1 MQKTITLFECQ
12 TCGASYPKW
21 QGCCD
26 GCEQWN
32 SIIEIKQEKSAKKQ
46 SVITKETQSKTL
58 ASIEKEE
65 NYFYRTTIQEF
76 DQVLGEGICKG
87 SVVLLSGEPGI
98 GKSTIS
104 LQVCQ
109 KCSAS
114 GLKVLYVSSEESE
127 SQLKIRAQ
135 RFGNISQSLWVY
147 SETNMQH
154 IIQECDRIKPDLI
167 LLDSIQV
174 VQHPELT
181 ALEGTVSQ
189 VRQCASALIAW
200 VKNHNASAIMIGHIT
215 KDGQIAGPKVLEHLV
230 DVILYLEGSKNFSNR
245 VLRCTKNRYGS
256 TENIGLFEMKFNGL
270 VALTDPSKAFI
281 KTFQNNVPGSVIVPY
296 AEGNRVLLIE
306 VQALVVETSYGM
318 AKRNFVGV
326 NQHRANLLIAV
337 LDKLFKF
344 KLASHDIF
352 LSVVGG
358 LKVNDPSV
366 DLAIVIAVISSLKQ
380 KPVRSKCGVCG
391 EIGLT
396 GEVRP
401 VSYSEKRV
409 KELIKSGFERCIIP
423 EKNKEFGLDDCEN
436 QINYVRFIA
445 DSITAAF
452 TYD

>member
-1 MQKTITLFECQ
+1 MQKVVTSFECQ
-12 TCGASYPKW
+12 SCGHRYAKW

-26 GCEQWN
+26 GCGQWN
-32 SIIEIKQEKSAKKQ
+32 SIIEIKEAKSSKKEIQLSKQ
-46 SVITKETQSKTL
+46 SHSKTL
-58 ASIEKEE
+58 VSVEKEE
-65 NYFYRTTIQEF
+65 NYFYQTSINEL
-76 DQVLGEGICKG
+76 DQVLGKGICKG
-87 SVVLLSGEPGI
+87 SVILLSGEPGV

-104 LQVCQ
+104 LQVCLQ
-109 KCSAS
+109 CAQS

-127 SQLKIRAQ
+127 SQIKIRAQ
-135 RFGNISQSLWVY
+135 RFGSISETLWVY
-147 SETNMQH
+147 SETNMAH
-154 IIQECDRIKPDLI
+154 IIEECNKLKPDLI

-174 VQHPELT
+174 VQHPELS

-189 VRQCASALIAW
+189 VRQCASTLTSW
-200 VKNHNASAIMIGHIT
+200 VKQHNASAIMIGHIT

-245 VLRCTKNRYGS
+245 VLRCSKNRYGS
-256 TENIGLFEMKFNGL
+256 TENIGLFEMKESGL
-270 VALTDPSKAFI
+270 EPFTDPSKAFI

-352 LSVVGG
+352 ISVVGG

-366 DLAIVIAVISSLKQ
+366 DLAIIIAVISSLKQ
-380 KPVRSKCGVCG
+380 KPVRQKCGICG
-391 EIGLT
+391 EVGLT

-401 VSYSEKRV
+401 VSHCEKRV
-409 KELIKSGFERCIIP
+409 KELLKSGFNTCIVP
-423 EKNKEFGLDDCEN
+423 EKNKEYTLEKNN
-436 QINYVRFIA
+436 QVQYVRFIA

>member
-1 MQKTITLFECQ
+1 MQKVVTLFECQ
-12 TCGASYPKW
+12 NCGTSYPKW

-26 GCEQWN
+26 GCGQWN
-32 SIIEIKQEKSAKKQ
+32 SIIEIQQEKNKKQ
-46 SVITKETQSKTL
+46 QVEITKTSQSKPL
-58 ASIEKEE
+58 DSVQKED
-65 NYFYRTTIQEF
+65 NYFYKTTINEF
-76 DQVLGEGICKG
+76 DQVLGNGICKG
-87 SVVLLSGEPGI
+87 SVILLSGEPGI
-98 GKSTIS
+98 GKSTLS

-109 KCSAS
+109 MCSKS
-114 GLKVLYVSSEESE
+114 NLNVLYISSEESE
-127 SQLKIRAQ
+127 AQIKIRAQ
-135 RFGNISQSLWVY
+135 RFGNISATLWVY
-147 SETNMQH
+147 AETNMSH
-154 IIQECDRIKPDLI
+154 IIHECNQLKPDLI

-174 VQHPELT
+174 VQHPEVS

-189 VRQCASALIAW
+189 VRQCASALISW
-200 VKNHNASAIMIGHIT
+200 VKQYNASAIMIGHIT

-256 TENIGLFEMKFNGL
+256 TENIGLFEMKEKGL
-270 VALTDPSKAFI
+270 IAFTDPSKAFI

-344 KLASHDIF
+344 KLATHDIF

-366 DLAIVIAVISSLKQ
+366 DLAIIIAIISSLKQ
-380 KPVRSKCGVCG
+380 KPVRQKCGICG

-401 VSYSEKRV
+401 VSHCEKRV
-409 KELIKSGFERCIIP
+409 KELIKSGFKTSIIP
-423 EKNKEFGLDDCEN
+423 EKNKEYSLDNNEH
-436 QINYVRFIA
+436 IKFVKFIA

-452 TYD
+452 TYE

>member
-32 SIIEIKQEKSAKKQ
+32 SIIEIKQEKNAKKQ
-46 SVITKETQSKTL
+46 QRISKDTQSKTL
-58 ASIEKEE
+58 ASVEKEE
-65 NYFYRTTIQEF
+65 NHFYQTTIKEF

-87 SVVLLSGEPGI
+87 SVVLLGGEPGI

-109 KCSAS
+109 KCSSS

-135 RFGNISQSLWVY
+135 RFGKISESLWVY

-174 VQHPELT
+174 VQHPDLT

-189 VRQCASALIAW
+189 VRQCASTLISW

-256 TENIGLFEMKFNGL
+256 TENIGLFEMKSTGL
-270 VALTDPSKAFI
+270 IALTDPSKAFI

-296 AEGNRVLLIE
+296 SEGNRVLLIE

-366 DLAIVIAVISSLKQ
+366 DLAIVIAIISSLKQ
-380 KPVRSKCGVCG
+380 KPVRSKCGICG

-401 VSYSEKRV
+401 VSHSEKRV
-409 KELIKSGFERCIIP
+409 KELIKSGFEKCIIP
-423 EKNKEFGLDDCEN
+423 EKNQEFSLDKFQN
-436 QINYVRFIA
+436 TINYVRFIA